1 MKVLFRLFCCFFEL
15 KVDLGKSN
23 LWTISTQLNGCGTT
37 MTMNDGTLT
46 FANKLSV
53 DTFRIGVILKIN
65 IRLNF
70 SRSTKLALNCYT

>member
-1 MKVLFRLFCCFFEL
+1 M
-15 KVDLGKSN
+15 DLVKSN

-46 FANKLSV
+46 FANKLRV

-65 IRLNF
+65 IKLNF
-70 SRSTKLALNCYT
+70 STSAQLALNLYA